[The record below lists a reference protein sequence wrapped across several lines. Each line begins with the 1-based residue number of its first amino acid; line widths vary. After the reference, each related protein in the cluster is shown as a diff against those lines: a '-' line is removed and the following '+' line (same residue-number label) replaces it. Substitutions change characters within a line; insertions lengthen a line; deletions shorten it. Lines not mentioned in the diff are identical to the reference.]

1 MTVKF
6 KLMFLLVIFWSLKGV
21 SQSKSDMIEEA
32 QYYYEQKEYDK
43 AYFLY
48 DKLNAKSPKDVDF
61 KFRLG
66 ICCLNFP
73 DKKDRAIEIFQDLK
87 ANVKSEDVPF
97 YLGRAYHLN
106 YKFEEA
112 IKEFEEYKLNSKN
125 STKYE
130 KQLNSEAT
138 QYIKNCRAG
147 LILKE
152 TASLAAIGNIG
163 APVNTEFTEGVPAI
177 TTDES
182 FMVYTYQGKNS
193 TGGLMNEELLP
204 DEKEGSYTQDVFIT
218 FMNSDST
225 WSVPVSVE
233 GINTKGHDAAIS
245 ISPDGKYLFL
255 YKSDNKNTGD
265 IYMSVL
271 NGTTFTTPEPLNQ
284 EINSEYWEGSCSI
297 SADGQVLYFASER
310 PGGKGGRD
318 IWASVK
324 INNDWG
330 PAINLGSKINTEL
343 DDDDPF
349 IHPDGITLFF
359 SSKGHNSIGGY
370 DIFYNVFKE
379 TDWTETKNMGLP
391 LNTTDDDRYYVINSR
406 GDRGYLSS
414 NRSGGK
420 GDMDI
425 YIVKPGFA
433 GEKPILALLKG
444 TVFGND
450 KPIEA
455 TIEVTKNKEN
465 KLIGP
470 YFSNNISGKY
480 IMAISPGSSYRIK
493 VMAPGFEPLVEDLDV
508 EKLDKY
514 MEVKKDFYLYT
525 DKPAVTTTS
534 ATPTPTVAETTTTAP
549 TPTTEVVTTTTT
561 APEPKVECSGMP
573 LPDFN
578 PIKGKSLNIPEVY
591 STMLS
596 TAGDYC
602 REGLVFKVQ
611 IGAYRN
617 PQNFKYTNL
626 KEFGTAETAG
636 YPDGITRFT
645 QQQFNTIKAAE
656 KLRQKVIAK
665 GQRDAWIVAF
675 VDGKRYTLEELIMLD
690 FLGKAIN

>member
-1 MTVKF
+1 MNVKN
-6 KLMFLLVIFWSLKGV
+6 KLTLLFVIFCSFTAL
-21 SQSKSDMIEEA
+21 SQSKNDMIEEA
-32 QYYYEQKEYDK
+32 QLYYENKDYDK
-43 AYFLY
+43 AYFIY
-48 DKLNAKSPKDVDF
+48 DKLNAKYPKDVDF

-66 ICCLNFP
+66 ICCINFP
-73 DKKDRAIEIFQDLK
+73 EKKDRAIEVFTELK
-87 ANVKSEDVPF
+87 ESVKSEDIPF

-112 IKEFEEYKLNSKN
+112 IKEFEEYKMNSKN
-125 STKYE
+125 ATKYE
-130 KQLNSEAT
+130 KELNENAT
-138 QYIKNCRAG
+138 GYIKNCRAG

-152 TASLAAIGNIG
+152 SASLAGVNNIG
-163 APVNTEFTEGVPAI
+163 SPVNTEFVEGVPAI

-193 TGGLMNEELLP
+193 TGGLMNEQLLP
-204 DEKEGSYTQDVFIT
+204 DEKEGAYTQDVFIT
-218 FMNSDST
+218 FMNPDST
-225 WSVPVSVE
+225 WSAPISIE
-233 GINTKGHDAAIS
+233 GINTKGHEAAIS

-255 YKSDNKNTGD
+255 YKSDDKNSGD

-271 NGTTFTTPEPLNQ
+271 NGTTFSTPEPLNQ
-284 EINSEYWEGSCSI
+284 EINSEHWEGSCSI

-324 INNDWG
+324 INNEWG

-370 DIFYNVFKE
+370 DIFYNVYKE
-379 TDWTETKNMGLP
+379 NDWTETKNMGMP

-406 GDRGYLSS
+406 GDRGYFSS
-414 NRSGGK
+414 NRPGGK
-420 GDMDI
+420 GDQDI

-455 TIEVTKNKEN
+455 TLEVTKNKEE

-470 YFSNNISGKY
+470 YFSNNITGKY
-480 IMAISPGSSYRIK
+480 LLAISPGSSYRIK
-493 VMAPGFEPLVEDLDV
+493 VVAPGFESLTEDLDI

-525 DKPAVTTTS
+525 DKPAV
-534 ATPTPTVAETTTTAP
+534 ATTTTAP
-549 TPTTEVVTTTTT
+549 TPTVAETPTATPTPTTEVVTVTVTETPQVT
-561 APEPKVECSGMP
+561 PCSGMP
-573 LPDFN
+573 LPNFN

-591 STMLS
+591 STLLS

-626 KEFGTAETAG
+626 KEFGTAETSG

-645 QQQFNTIKAAE
+645 QQQFTTIKSAE
-656 KLRQKVIAK
+656 ALRQKVIAK
-665 GQRDAWIVAF
+665 GQKDAWIVAF
-675 VDGKRYTLEELIMLD
+675 VNGKRYTLEELITLD
-690 FLGKAIN
+690 FLGNTIN